1 MRQPLPTEAQVR
13 AATTEL
19 LKAAGGGRPTA
30 TALAAH
36 LGISRPAL
44 YRHYRPLVD
53 ELLDAAA
60 EQAAGKRPARSTATC
75 GHQDELARLRRTNE
89 ELRRHVQIYE
99 EVIRQLTVDSHTLK
113 QRLASH
119 AGVADL
125 AAHRHRPRDE
135 GSRPCPPTGAAKR
148 AVRPAPTIVRIYP

>member
-13 AATTEL
+13 ATAAEL
-19 LKAAGGGRPTA
+19 LETVGGGRPTA

-53 ELLDAAA
+53 ELLEAAA
-60 EQAAGKRPARSTATC
+60 GQAAASKRPARSTATC
-75 GHQDELARLRRTNE
+75 GHEDDLARLRRANE

-99 EVIRQLTVDSHTLK
+99 EVIRQLTVDNHTLK
-113 QRLASH
+113 QQLASH
-119 AGVADL
+119 AGVTAL
-125 AAHRHRPRDE
+125 TAHRHRSHPQ
-135 GSRPCPPTGAAKR
+135 GS
-148 AVRPAPTIVRIYP
+148 

>member
-13 AATTEL
+13 AAATGL
-19 LKAAGGGRPTA
+19 LKVAMDGGRPTA

-44 YRHYRPLVD
+44 YRHYRPMVD
-53 ELLDAAA
+53 ELLTAAA
-60 EQAAGKRPARSTATC
+60 EQTAGKRPARSTTTC
-75 GHQDELARLRRTNE
+75 GHEDDLARLRRTSE

-99 EVIRQLTVDSHTLK
+99 EVIRQLTVDTT
-113 QRLASH
+113 RLRSQLEQH

-125 AAHRHRPRDE
+125 TARRHDP
-135 GSRPCPPTGAAKR
+135 ST
-148 AVRPAPTIVRIYP
+148 